1 MLFAFYAE
9 NKIRIDVKHVAQGC
23 KRVERRRI
31 IPFHVV
37 RNGLLFNSKHI
48 CKFCLRITA
57 MLYFLC

>member
-9 NKIRIDVKHVAQGC
+9 NKIRIDVKHVAQVR
-23 KRVERRRI
+23 KRVERRRN
-31 IPFHVV
+31 IPFHVM
-37 RNGLLFNSKHI
+37 RNGWLSNSQHI